1 MIDALGEADHELFDA
16 MTFEICEYGK
26 TARLKRLRRLNKE
39 AGGESGYGRVAEALR
54 LRLKGE

>member
-1 MIDALGEADHELFDA
+1 

-39 AGGESGYGRVAEALR
+39 AGGKSGYGRVAEASR